1 MKNFLSIFTLLVVSF
16 IFLIGCNNSNNSA
29 SVSEAES
36 TVTKTTVLGKSTNDE
51 TNWKTTTYEVVNN
64 FHGVSI
70 TVKNETVSNNGL
82 TVVFENNSNK
92 MCIYGEEFLLEKK
105 INGEWYQVPVAIE
118 GNYGFKSIGYEVASG
133 QTREWSVEWQWLYRS
148 LGAGEY
154 RIVKN
159 VLDFRQP
166 GDYDTYFL
174 AAEFSIH

>member
-1 MKNFLSIFTLLVVSF
+1 MKKFLSIFTFLVVSF
-16 IFLIGCNNSNNSA
+16 IFLIGCNNSNNSI
-29 SVSEAES
+29 S
-36 TVTKTTVLGKSTNDE
+36 TIQTENTEPETIVLGKITNNE
-51 TNWKTTTYEVVNN
+51 TNWKTTTYEAVNN
-64 FHGVSI
+64 FHGISI

-92 MCIYGEEFLLEKK
+92 MCTYGEEFQLEKK

-118 GNYGFKSIGYEVASG
+118 GNYGFKSIGYKVASG
-133 QTREWSVEWQWLYRS
+133 QTREWSVEWQWLYGS
-148 LGAGEY
+148 LGIGEY

-159 VLDFRQP
+159 VLDFRQT

>member
-1 MKNFLSIFTLLVVSF
+1 MKKFPSIFTLLVVSF

-29 SVSEAES
+29 SVSDAEN
-36 TVTKTTVLGKSTNDE
+36 TVIETTVLGKITNDE
-51 TNWKTTTYEVVNN
+51 TNWKTTIYEAVNN
-64 FHGVSI
+64 FHDVSI
-70 TVKNETVSNNGL
+70 AVKKVTVSNNGL

-92 MCIYGEEFLLEKK
+92 MCTYGEEFLLEMK

-133 QTREWSVEWQWLYRS
+133 QTREWSVEWQWLYGS
-148 LGAGEY
+148 LGIGEY
-154 RIVKN
+154 RMVKN
-159 VLDFRQP
+159 VLDFRQT